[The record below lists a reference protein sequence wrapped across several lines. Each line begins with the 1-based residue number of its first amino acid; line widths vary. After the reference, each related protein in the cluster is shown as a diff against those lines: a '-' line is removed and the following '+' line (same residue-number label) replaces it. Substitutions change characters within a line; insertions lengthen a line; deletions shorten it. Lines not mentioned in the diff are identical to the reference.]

1 MKLAPS
7 DLRARSVGLEDGN
20 SRIMRGVRAAIK
32 LFGKGECMAPH
43 NYEIRTWRH
52 GFIHRIRTNA
62 YAMSAG
68 KEGCP

>member
-1 MKLAPS
+1 
-7 DLRARSVGLEDGN
+7 
-20 SRIMRGVRAAIK
+20 MRGVRAAIK
-32 LFGKGECMAPH
+32 LLGKGECMAPH